1 LEIKILFIFI
11 LILFSNINISSLI
24 SSYYYRKNIYNIG
37 YKNAG
42 ASNIYNLYGL
52 KPALIV
58 GLFDFWGKGF
68 IPLFFINY
76 LHLNNLMYSL
86 SLILIVFFHMFSIF
100 EKLRGGRGVLI
111 SMGIICALGLWKE
124 VIIVVTILKF
134 FEYILWKN
142 NALSTFLGIIIFI
155 FLIPFIVENVYVIIS
170 LELVFILL
178 LFKRALTNNI
188 DLKSLINLNLL
199 VNRILYDRDLNNFP
213 DLR

>member
-1 LEIKILFIFI
+1 MDIEILFILI
-11 LILFSNINISSLI
+11 LILFSNINISSFI

-58 GLFDFWGKGF
+58 GLFDFWIKGF
-68 IPLFFINY
+68 IAVFILNY
-76 LHLNNLMYSL
+76 LDVNNLMYSL

-111 SMGIICALGLWKE
+111 SIGIICALGLWEE

-155 FLIPFIVENVYVIIS
+155 FLTPFILENIYVIIS

-178 LFKRALTNNI
+178 LFKRVLTNNI
-188 DLKSLINLNLL
+188 DLKLLLSLNLL
-199 VNRILYDRDLNNFP
+199 VSRILYDRDLNNIP
-213 DLR
+213 DSR

>member
-1 LEIKILFIFI
+1 M
-11 LILFSNINISSLI
+11 
-24 SSYYYRKNIYNIG
+24 
-37 YKNAG
+37 
-42 ASNIYNLYGL
+42 

-58 GLFDFWGKGF
+58 GLFDFWIKGF
-68 IPLFFINY
+68 IAVFILNY
-76 LHLNNLMYSL
+76 LDVNNLMYSF

-111 SMGIICALGLWKE
+111 SIGIICALGLWKE
-124 VIIVVTILKF
+124 VMIVVTILKF

-155 FLIPFIVENVYVIIS
+155 FLIPFIAENVYVIIS

-178 LFKRALTNNI
+178 LFKRVLTNNI
-188 DLKSLINLNLL
+188 DLKSLININLL
-199 VNRILYDRDLNNFP
+199 VSRILYDRDLNNFP

>member
-1 LEIKILFIFI
+1 MGIEILFI
-11 LILFSNINISSLI
+11 LILFSNINISSFI

-58 GLFDFWGKGF
+58 GLFDFWIKGF
-68 IPLFFINY
+68 IAVFILNY
-76 LHLNNLMYSL
+76 LDVNNLMYSF

-111 SMGIICALGLWKE
+111 SIGIICALGLWKE
-124 VIIVVTILKF
+124 VMIVVTILKF

-155 FLIPFIVENVYVIIS
+155 FLIPFIAENVYVIIS

-178 LFKRALTNNI
+178 LFKRVLTNNI
-188 DLKSLINLNLL
+188 DLKSLININLL
-199 VNRILYDRDLNNFP
+199 VSRILYDRDLNNFP

>member
-1 LEIKILFIFI
+1 MDLGIEILFI
-11 LILFSNINISSLI
+11 LILFSNINISSFI

-58 GLFDFWGKGF
+58 GLFDFWIKGF
-68 IPLFFINY
+68 IAVFILNY
-76 LHLNNLMYSL
+76 LDVNNLMYSF

-111 SMGIICALGLWKE
+111 SIGIICALGLWKE
-124 VIIVVTILKF
+124 VMIVVTILKF

-155 FLIPFIVENVYVIIS
+155 FLIPFIAENVYVIIS

-178 LFKRALTNNI
+178 LFKRVLTNNI
-188 DLKSLINLNLL
+188 DLKSLININLL
-199 VNRILYDRDLNNFP
+199 VSRILYDRDLNNFP

>member
-1 LEIKILFIFI
+1 MGIEILFI
-11 LILFSNINISSLI
+11 LILFSNINISSFI

-58 GLFDFWGKGF
+58 GLFDFWIKGF
-68 IPLFFINY
+68 IAVFILNY
-76 LHLNNLMYSL
+76 LDVNNLMYSF

-100 EKLRGGRGVLI
+100 EKLRGGRGILI
-111 SMGIICALGLWKE
+111 SIGIICALGLWKE
-124 VIIVVTILKF
+124 VMIVVTILKF

-155 FLIPFIVENVYVIIS
+155 FLIPFIAENVYVIIS

-178 LFKRALTNNI
+178 LFKRVLTNNI
-188 DLKSLINLNLL
+188 DLKSLININLL
-199 VNRILYDRDLNNFP
+199 VSRILYDRDLNNFP

>member
-1 LEIKILFIFI
+1 MGIEILFIFI
-11 LILFSNINISSLI
+11 LILFSNINISSFI

-37 YKNAG
+37 YKSAG
-42 ASNIYNLYGL
+42 ASNIYNLYGF

-58 GLFDFWGKGF
+58 GLFDFWIKGF
-68 IPLFFINY
+68 IPLFFLNY
-76 LHLNNLMYSL
+76 LHLNNLIYSF

-199 VNRILYDRDLNNFP
+199 VSRILYDRDLNNFP

>member
-1 LEIKILFIFI
+1 MEIKILFIFI

>member
-1 LEIKILFIFI
+1 MGIEILFI
-11 LILFSNINISSLI
+11 LILFSNINISSFI

-58 GLFDFWGKGF
+58 GLFDFWIKGF
-68 IPLFFINY
+68 IAVFILNY
-76 LHLNNLMYSL
+76 LDVNNIMYSF

-111 SMGIICALGLWKE
+111 SIGIICALGLWKE
-124 VIIVVTILKF
+124 VMIVVTILKF

-155 FLIPFIVENVYVIIS
+155 FLIPFIAENVYVIIS

-178 LFKRALTNNI
+178 LFKRVLTNNI
-188 DLKSLINLNLL
+188 DLKSLININLL
-199 VNRILYDRDLNNFP
+199 VSRILYDRDLNNFP

>member
-1 LEIKILFIFI
+1 MGIEILFI
-11 LILFSNINISSLI
+11 LILFSNINISSFI

-58 GLFDFWGKGF
+58 GLFDFWIKGF
-68 IPLFFINY
+68 IAVFILNY
-76 LHLNNLMYSL
+76 LDVNNLMYSF

-111 SMGIICALGLWKE
+111 SIGIICALGLWKE
-124 VIIVVTILKF
+124 VMIVVTILKF

-155 FLIPFIVENVYVIIS
+155 FLIPFIAENVYVIIS

-178 LFKRALTNNI
+178 LFKRVLTNNI
-188 DLKSLINLNLL
+188 DLKSLININLL
-199 VNRILYDRDLNNFP
+199 VSRILYDRDLNNFS

>member
-1 LEIKILFIFI
+1 
-11 LILFSNINISSLI
+11 
-24 SSYYYRKNIYNIG
+24 
-37 YKNAG
+37 
-42 ASNIYNLYGL
+42 
-52 KPALIV
+52 
-58 GLFDFWGKGF
+58 
-68 IPLFFINY
+68 
-76 LHLNNLMYSL
+76 
-86 SLILIVFFHMFSIF
+86 MFSIF

>member
-1 LEIKILFIFI
+1 MDIEILFILI
-11 LILFSNINISSLI
+11 LILFSNINISSFI

-42 ASNIYNLYGL
+42 ASNTYNLYGL
-52 KPALIV
+52 KPAIIV
-58 GLFDFWGKGF
+58 GLFDFWVKGF
-68 IPLFFINY
+68 APLFFLNFFNV
-76 LHLNNLMYSL
+76 NNLVYSIC
-86 SLILIVFFHMFSIF
+86 LISIVFFHMFSIF
-100 EKLRGGRGVLI
+100 EKFRGGRGILI
-111 SMGIICALGLWKE
+111 SLGIISAIGLWKE
-124 VIIVVTILKF
+124 VIIVIIIFKF

-142 NALSTFLGIIIFI
+142 NALSTFFGIITFI
-155 FLIPFIVENVYVIIS
+155 FLTPFILENIYVIIS

-199 VNRILYDRDLNNFP
+199 VSRILYDRDLNNFP

>member
-1 LEIKILFIFI
+1 LGIEILFI
-11 LILFSNINISSLI
+11 LILFSNINISSFI

-58 GLFDFWGKGF
+58 GLFDFWIKGF
-68 IPLFFINY
+68 IAVFILNY
-76 LHLNNLMYSL
+76 LDVNNLMYSF

-100 EKLRGGRGVLI
+100 EKLRGGRGILI
-111 SMGIICALGLWKE
+111 SIGIICALGLWKE
-124 VIIVVTILKF
+124 VMIVVTILKF

-155 FLIPFIVENVYVIIS
+155 FLIPFIAENVYVIIS

-178 LFKRALTNNI
+178 LFKRVLTNNI
-188 DLKSLINLNLL
+188 DLKSLININLL
-199 VNRILYDRDLNNFP
+199 VSRILYDRDLNNFP

>member
-1 LEIKILFIFI
+1 MDIEILFILI
-11 LILFSNINISSLI
+11 LILFSNINISSFI

-42 ASNIYNLYGL
+42 ASNIYNLYGF

-58 GLFDFWGKGF
+58 GLFDFWIKGF
-68 IPLFFINY
+68 IPLFFLNY
-76 LHLNNLMYSL
+76 LNLNNLMYSF

-111 SMGIICALGLWKE
+111 SIGIICALGLWKE

-142 NALSTFLGIIIFI
+142 NALSTFFGIITFI
-155 FLIPFIVENVYVIIS
+155 FLSPFILENIYVIIS

-178 LFKRALTNNI
+178 LFKRVLTNNI
-188 DLKSLINLNLL
+188 DLKLLLSLNLL
-199 VNRILYDRDLNNFP
+199 VSRILYDKDLNDIP
-213 DLR
+213 D